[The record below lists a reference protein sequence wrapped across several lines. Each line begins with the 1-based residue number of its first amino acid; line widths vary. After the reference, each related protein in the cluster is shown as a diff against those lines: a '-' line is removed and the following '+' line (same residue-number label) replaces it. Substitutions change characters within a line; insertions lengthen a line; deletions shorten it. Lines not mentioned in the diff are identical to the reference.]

1 MASTERKVVNL
12 ALQGGGAHGAFTW
25 GALNRIL
32 EDEQIEI
39 EGITATSAGAMNAAA
54 LKHGWVE
61 NGREGARE
69 SLEQFWSSLV
79 GLGGMPSAPV
89 TSWLRQFAPSTAT
102 LSYFMDLNP
111 AMAAGEMLGRAFSP
125 YQFNPTGYHPLRSTV
140 EKLFDFDRVQSDEG
154 PTLFIATTHVR
165 TGKGRIFTDGE
176 VNADVILAS
185 ACLPTIYQAI
195 EIPDPDTGRPEP
207 YWDGGFIGNPALHPL
222 FAGTSSP
229 DIVIV
234 HVMPM
239 VRDRLPHDAST
250 IENRINEISFNA
262 SLLSELRTIR
272 FVNRLIDDGSLEP
285 GRMKRNYLHSVRDD
299 AFIAGLG
306 VTSKMTLTL
315 TTLLEMRDRG
325 YAAMDRFLDAHRGD
339 IGKESTMDL
348 DAILA

>member
-1 MASTERKVVNL
+1 MQAGSRKVVNL

-32 EDEQIEI
+32 EDEQIEV
-39 EGITATSAGAMNAAA
+39 EAITATSAGAMNAAA
-54 LKHGWVE
+54 FKHGWVTG
-61 NGREGARE
+61 GRQGAWDC
-69 SLEQFWSSLV
+69 LEQFWSSLV
-79 GLGGMPSAPV
+79 GLGGMPSAAM

-140 EKLFDFDRVQSDEG
+140 EKLFDFDKVGSAQG

-165 TGKGRIFTDGE
+165 TGKGRIFTGEE

-195 EIPDPDTGRPEP
+195 EIPDPATGRPEP

-222 FAGTSSP
+222 FTGTACA

-262 SLLSELRTIR
+262 SLLSELRHIR
-272 FVNRLIDDGSLEP
+272 FVNRLIDEGLVDP
-285 GRMKRNYLHSVRDD
+285 GRMKRNRLHSVRDD
-299 AFIAGLG
+299 AFITGLG
-306 VTSKMTLTL
+306 VTSKVTPTLTA
-315 TTLLEMRDRG
+315 LLEIRDRG
-325 YAAMDRFLDAHRGD
+325 YAAMDGFLAHHRED
-339 IGKESTMDL
+339 IGHRTTMDL
-348 DAILA
+348 DAVLA